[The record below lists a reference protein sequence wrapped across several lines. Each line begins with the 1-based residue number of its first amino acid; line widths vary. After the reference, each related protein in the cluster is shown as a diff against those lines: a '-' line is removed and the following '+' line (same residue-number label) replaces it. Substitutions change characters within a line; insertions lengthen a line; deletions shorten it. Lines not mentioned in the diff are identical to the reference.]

1 MALLDQ
7 GAGVVRRAAGQRP
20 AGATDAGRNGGAG
33 IERYR
38 PPLRQLAWLVP
49 PDPLKEAEQNGML
62 MTPAIR
68 QQMHEMFREHIDK
81 LGAML
86 GQGLRHWNL
95 PHSES
100 KAP

>member
-1 MALLDQ
+1 
-7 GAGVVRRAAGQRP
+7 
-20 AGATDAGRNGGAG
+20 
-33 IERYR
+33 
-38 PPLRQLAWLVP
+38 
-49 PDPLKEAEQNGML
+49 ML

-81 LGAML
+81 LGVML